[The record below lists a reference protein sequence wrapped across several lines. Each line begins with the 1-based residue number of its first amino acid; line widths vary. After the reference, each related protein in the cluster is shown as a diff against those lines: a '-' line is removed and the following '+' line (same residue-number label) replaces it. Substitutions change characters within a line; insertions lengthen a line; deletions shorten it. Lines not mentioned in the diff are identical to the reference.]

1 MKYILISLIFLFNST
16 AIAGDHSS
24 GYKYPKKD
32 CDELFVG
39 IAELLKEAENNW
51 TLLKNM
57 SDDSNESIKL
67 AEKISWLTSMA
78 ADYTTVH
85 EAFCDN

>member
-1 MKYILISLIFLFNST
+1 MKYILITLMFVFTST
-16 AIAGDHSS
+16 AIAGSHSS
-24 GYKYPKKD
+24 DYKYPKKD

-39 IAELLKEAENNW
+39 IVELLKEADKNW

-57 SDDSNESIKL
+57 SDDSNESINL

>member
-1 MKYILISLIFLFNST
+1 MFVFTST
-16 AIAGDHSS
+16 AIAGSHSS
-24 GYKYPKKD
+24 VYKYPKKD

-39 IAELLKEAENNW
+39 IVELLKEADNNW
-51 TLLKNM
+51 TLLKNI
-57 SDDSNESIKL
+57 SDDSNESINL

-85 EAFCDN
+85 EAFCDS

>member
-1 MKYILISLIFLFNST
+1 MKYILITLMFVFTSI
-16 AIAGDHSS
+16 AIAGDHNS

-32 CDELFVG
+32 CDELFVA
-39 IAELLKEAENNW
+39 IAELLKETDNNW

-85 EAFCDN
+85 KAFCDY